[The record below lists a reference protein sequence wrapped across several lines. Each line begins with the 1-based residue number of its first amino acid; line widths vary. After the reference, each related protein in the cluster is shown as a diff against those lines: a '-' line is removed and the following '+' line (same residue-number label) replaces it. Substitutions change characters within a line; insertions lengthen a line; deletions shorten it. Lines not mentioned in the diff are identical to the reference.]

1 MSAGEEPIVLFDGG
15 CGLCSR
21 TVRFLLRHDARGRM
35 RFAPLG
41 SGAAEGVLRARGVTL
56 AELPDSVVV
65 VDAAGVHVRSAAA
78 LRLAS
83 ELRAPWSWLRV
94 LAIVPRPLRD
104 LVYRLV
110 ARNRVRWFGSA
121 DVCAMLAPA
130 ERPRF
135 LDGAWPEGDDRR
147 PDQEDMR

>member
-1 MSAGEEPIVLFDGG
+1 MSAGEGPIVLFDGG

-41 SGAAEGVLRARGVTL
+41 SGAAAAVLRARGVSPGD
-56 AELPDSVVV
+56 LPDSVVV
-65 VDAAGVHVRSAAA
+65 VDAEGVHLWSTAV
-78 LRLAS
+78 LRLAP
-83 ELRAPWSWLRV
+83 ELRAPWSWLRAM
-94 LAIVPRPLRD
+94 AIVPRPLRD
-104 LVYRLV
+104 LVYRMI

-121 DVCAMLAPA
+121 DVCAMLSPA

-135 LDGAWPEGDDRR
+135 LDGALSGRDDPG

>member
-1 MSAGEEPIVLFDGG
+1 MSASGEPVVLFDGG

-41 SGAAEGVLRARGVTL
+41 SGAAAAVLRTRGVSP
-56 AELPDSVVV
+56 ADLPDSVVV
-65 VDAAGVHVRSAAA
+65 VDAAGVHVWSTAV
-78 LRLAS
+78 LRLAP
-83 ELRAPWSWLRV
+83 ELRVPWSWLRA

-110 ARNRVRWFGSA
+110 ARNRMRWFGSA
-121 DVCAMLAPA
+121 DVCAMLSPA

-135 LDGAWPEGDDRR
+135 LDGAWPDGDDRP